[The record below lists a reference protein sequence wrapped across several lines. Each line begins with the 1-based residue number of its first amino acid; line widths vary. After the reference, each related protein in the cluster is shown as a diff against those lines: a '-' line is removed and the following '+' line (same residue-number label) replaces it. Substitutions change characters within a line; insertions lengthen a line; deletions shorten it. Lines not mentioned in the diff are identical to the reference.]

1 VSTQRGARGEAWVV
15 AQFTLIPLLVI
26 LTLALPRGAPWP
38 PLLSWV
44 ARLAGLVLAIGGGC
58 LFLGGIG
65 ALGHNLTPL
74 PKPIE
79 DGYLVQTGPYA
90 LVRHPIYS
98 GVTLGM
104 LALGL
109 FLNSPPGLA
118 SALLAFL
125 FFDAKASR
133 EERWLRERYADYAAY
148 SRRTRKLIPFIY

>member
-1 VSTQRGARGEAWVV
+1 MRFGARGEGWVI

-26 LTLALPRGAPWP
+26 LMFALPRGAPWP
-38 PLLSWV
+38 PLLSWG
-44 ARLAGLVLAIGGGC
+44 ARLAGLVLAMGGGW
-58 LFLGGIG
+58 LFRSGVS
-65 ALGHNLTPL
+65 ALGRNLAPL
-74 PKPIE
+74 PKPID
-79 DGYLVQTGPYA
+79 DGYLVQTGAYA

-109 FLNSPPGLA
+109 FLNSLPGLA
-118 SALLAFL
+118 SALLTFL

-133 EERWLRERYADYAAY
+133 EERWLRARYPDYAAY